1 MFNWTRQRSRSRNQN
16 VIEFSDEEK
25 AKFETAKKSHI
36 STKCPI
42 PIEQYM
48 KTVSRFSKTCGV
60 FCFEKAFSFISDYKA
75 AHFGPP
81 ISPSNPYILILNIL
95 EQLANCD
102 RKYYILSYLEQNDV
116 TKTKPLRLSYASL
129 LKSTNILHKGFLEI
143 KFWVIVRLLR
153 EIQGYIKAR
162 ICAINLYKYMAF
174 VANDCDI
181 EWKEITERGHS
192 IIEFLLHDC
201 QKSTTNNDDYWD
213 TDSDVEHLNSTLEF
227 LPIQEVIFD
236 EENDLNER
244 REKRQEEKRRLQLL
258 NILEKQ
264 KQSFLTET
272 RKQSAKSD
280 KNKERKKLEPRR
292 KKPPIFTIGGSS
304 GSSSGSGST
313 IRSYSSNES
322 VNSEEQK
329 KPIKKSSMKS
339 VSSVGSAS
347 RVTFSSA
354 SSSSS
359 ISSFYDS
366 QSSESTSSDCES
378 SISTENNKTPQNNV
392 EKKER
397 ISDEKHPK
405 IHLKNSYIHRVIDS
419 FEKNEDLSKLSL
431 AELQEKFEIDL
442 DLMSCEKE
450 KFEIPKR
457 KKQMSKTEKSMREE
471 AEIEREEVIWFKES
485 IEKKIR
491 LIDREASKKSISWWK
506 KLGEDIETLGKI
518 KTMPDNSAEECAAR
532 FLRQEKYLGF
542 EGVSKNIADD
552 ASLST
557 FYRNENEKSKMK
569 IEMKKR
575 ILEQRKSASG
585 NKKQKTE
592 NDLENEKVKV
602 NDTKEGACYIESSD
616 DEDSENE
623 KKSYVLQN
631 MRKLFSHEI
640 YTLMLIFETQ
650 YNMAAGNMV
659 RCVGYMNQLSF
670 QFEFLSSELEA
681 IEHQPEKF
689 FSFKKEALKPRNNLI
704 HWFMHVYQLLQAKL
718 CLYATDVFGPSCLTL
733 KDYTNIQKIDNGFN
747 FVERCVEFTQISQA
761 FFLCICVGG
770 RQRISEKDGNFE
782 SCMVLPEY
790 GKTTYDVEMQY
801 EKLLEEEK
809 SNQAAELRKITRK
822 RVIKPM
828 RALIKIHDLGEIYD
842 LPLVEARKIIEDCS
856 RLSYVEKEF
865 LRNNLQYLQ
874 SRESR
879 DKGEPAEPQSKIE
892 KENLVPIIFRIP
904 SPLNSEHNGIA
915 MVKSENSNHAFQL
928 TSVFVQQHLHPKCLL
943 YNEEN
948 SIDRKPYR
956 FVHYDSDTN
965 KTYFGESI
973 ERDLY
978 MVIIFSGR
986 VRKWERHII
995 DFLNDILPEIRC
1007 SNSLKL
1013 LSHAAN
1019 NPELG
1024 GRGRVGKTEQK

>member
-16 VIEFSDEEK
+16 VVEFSDEEK
-25 AKFETAKKSHI
+25 AKFETARKSHI

-48 KTVSRFSKTCGV
+48 KTVSKFSKTCGV

-129 LKSTNILHKGFLEI
+129 F
-143 KFWVIVRLLR
+143 
-153 EIQGYIKAR
+153 
-162 ICAINLYKYMAF
+162 
-174 VANDCDI
+174 
-181 EWKEITERGHS
+181 
-192 IIEFLLHDC
+192 
-201 QKSTTNNDDYWD
+201 
-213 TDSDVEHLNSTLEF
+213 
-227 LPIQEVIFD
+227 
-236 EENDLNER
+236 
-244 REKRQEEKRRLQLL
+244 
-258 NILEKQ
+258 
-264 KQSFLTET
+264 
-272 RKQSAKSD
+272 
-280 KNKERKKLEPRR
+280 
-292 KKPPIFTIGGSS
+292 
-304 GSSSGSGST
+304 
-313 IRSYSSNES
+313 
-322 VNSEEQK
+322 
-329 KPIKKSSMKS
+329 
-339 VSSVGSAS
+339 
-347 RVTFSSA
+347 SA

-366 QSSESTSSDCES
+366 QSESSSSESSF
-378 SISTENNKTPQNNV
+378 STENKTSQNNV

-442 DLMSCEKE
+442 NLMSCEKE

-457 KKQMSKTEKSMREE
+457 KKRMSKTEKSMREE

-506 KLGEDIETLGKI
+506 KLGEDIETLEKI

-542 EGVSKNIADD
+542 EGVSRNVADD

-557 FYRNENEKSKMK
+557 FYRNENEKVKMK

-585 NKKQKTE
+585 NEQKTE
-592 NDLENEKVKV
+592 NDLENETVKID
-602 NDTKEGACYIESSD
+602 NTKEGACYIESSD

-801 EKLLEEEK
+801 EKLLKEEK

-842 LPLVEARKIIEDCS
+842 LPLVEARKTIENCS

-865 LRNNLQYLQ
+865 LKNNLQYLQ
-874 SRESR
+874 SRQSR
-879 DKGEPAEPQSKIE
+879 DKVEPAEPEIKIE

-956 FVHYDSDTN
+956 FVHYDNDTD